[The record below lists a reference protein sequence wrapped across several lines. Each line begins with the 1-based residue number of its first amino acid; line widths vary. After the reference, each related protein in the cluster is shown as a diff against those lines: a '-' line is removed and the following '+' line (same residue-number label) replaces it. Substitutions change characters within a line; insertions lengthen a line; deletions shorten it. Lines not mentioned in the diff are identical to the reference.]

1 MKKFSTI
8 IILLTIGLSMTARP
22 ARTGFTKYT
31 QPDGTVIL
39 IQKHGDEW
47 GHWETDDKGNVVA
60 KGSDGYY
67 RMVSGVDSKS
77 VADNAAARRRARRAI
92 AAQNAPKE
100 HVALGK
106 KHFLLILVQFK
117 DKSFTYTH
125 DDVNNMMNQEGY
137 SAFGATGSGRDFYFD
152 SSNGLFEPVFDV
164 YGPVTL
170 TKDYSYYG
178 ANDKN
183 GDDKYPHIAVE
194 EACKALGNEID
205 FSNYDNDGD
214 GKVDLVYMFY
224 AGFGEADDEQ
234 GDTNTI
240 WPHQWNLSEAGNSF
254 QLDGVTIDR
263 YACSNE
269 RIGYGSSRGNL
280 DGIGAICHEFGHA
293 MGLPDFYDTDY
304 TTNGNA
310 GGLYDF
316 STMCGGSYNNDSR
329 TPPYFNVEERILL
342 GWVSESEAFQEF
354 PASGNYTIPALRPEN
369 GQAVAYKTPTDMDGE
384 YFVYECRGNQGW
396 DAYNPGSGLVV
407 YHVDKSS
414 RKVSISGAGSVA
426 ASYLWT
432 NWDEYNAINE
442 NGSHPCFYIIPA
454 ASQSSFNYSGNQSN
468 LPFPGAGNVKTYT
481 ATSWNNV
488 EGDFALSNIAYAS
501 EQSTFTVTKAVALS
515 GVDWYAIANPGN
527 GSYKKDAS
535 FSLEILPPTATAETP
550 AVSWTYDETAVSG
563 SAITLSSAGQH
574 TVEATLT
581 FASGRKDII
590 TLEITVQ

>member
-1 MKKFSTI
+1 
-8 IILLTIGLSMTARP
+8 MTARP

-60 KGSDGYY
+60 KDSDGFY
-67 RMVSGVDSKS
+67 RMVSGADAKT
-77 VADNAAARRRARRAI
+77 VADNAAARRRARRAV
-92 AAQNAPKE
+92 AAQNAPKV

-125 DDVNNMMNQEGY
+125 DDVDNMMNQKGY
-137 SAFGATGSGRDFYFD
+137 SDFGATGSGRDFYFD

-224 AGFGEADDEQ
+224 AGFGEADDES

-369 GQAVAYKTPTDMDGE
+369 GQAVAYKTPTDLDGE

-396 DAYNPGSGLVV
+396 DAYLPGSGLVV

-414 RKVSISGAGSVA
+414 RTVSISGAGSVA
-426 ASYLWT
+426 ASYLWS
-432 NWDEYNAINE
+432 NWHELNAINE
-442 NGSHPCFYIIPA
+442 NGKHPCFYVVPA
-454 ASQSSFNYSGNQSN
+454 ASQSSLNYQENQSN

-481 ATSWNNV
+481 AKSWNNV
-488 EGDFALSNIAYAS
+488 TGDFALSNIAYAS
-501 EQSTFTVTKAVALS
+501 GQSTFTVTKAVALS
-515 GVDWYAIANPGN
+515 GVDWYAIANPGS
-527 GSYKKDAS
+527 GSYKKGAS
-535 FSLEILPPTATAETP
+535 FQLEILPPSATAETP
-550 AVSWTYDETAVSG
+550 SVSWTYDETAVSG

-581 FASGRKDII
+581 FVSGRKDII

>member
-354 PASGNYTIPALRPEN
+354 PASGNYTIPALRPDN

-396 DAYNPGSGLVV
+396 DAYNPGSGLIV

-414 RKVSISGAGSVA
+414 RKVSISGVGSIS
-426 ASYLWT
+426 ASVLWS
-432 NWDEYNAINE
+432 NWSDYNAINE
-442 NGSHPCFYIIPA
+442 NGSHPCFYVVPA
-454 ASQSSFNYSGNQSN
+454 ASQSSLNYSGNQSN

>member
-1 MKKFSTI
+1 MA
-8 IILLTIGLSMTARP
+8 ARP
-22 ARTGFTKYT
+22 ARTGFTRYT

-60 KGSDGYY
+60 KSSDGFY
-67 RMVSGVDSKS
+67 RMVSGVDAKS
-77 VADNAAARRRARRAI
+77 VADKAAARRRARRAT
-92 AAQNAPKE
+92 ASMNAPKAP
-100 HVALGK
+100 VAVGQ

-125 DDVNNMMNQEGY
+125 DDVNNMMNQKGY
-137 SAFGATGSGRDFYFD
+137 SAFGATGSGRDFYYD
-152 SSNGLFEPVFDV
+152 SSNGYFEPIFDV

-170 TKDYSYYG
+170 SKDYSYYG

-183 GDDKYPHIAVE
+183 GDDKYPHVAVE

-205 FSNYDNDGD
+205 FSMYDNDND

-234 GDTNTI
+234 GDSNTI

-254 QLDGVTIDR
+254 KLDGKTIDR

-269 RIGYGSSRGNL
+269 LIGYGESRGTI

-293 MGLPDFYDTDY
+293 MGLPDFYDSDY

-354 PASGNYTIPALRPEN
+354 TSSGNYTIPALRPEN
-369 GQAVAYKTPTDMDGE
+369 GQAVAYKTPTDMEGE

-396 DAYNPGSGLVV
+396 DAYNPGSGLIV

-414 RKVSISGAGSVA
+414 RKVSISGAGSIA

-454 ASQSSFNYSGNQSN
+454 ASQSSLDYSGKQVNI
-468 LPFPGAGNVKTYT
+468 PFPGGSSVKSYT
-481 ATSWNNV
+481 AKSWNNV
-488 EGDFALSNIAYAS
+488 EGDFALSNIDFAS

-527 GSYKKDAS
+527 GSYKKGAS
-535 FSLEILPPTATAETP
+535 FPLEVLPPTATAETP
-550 AVSWTYDETAVSG
+550 SVSWTYDDTAISG
-563 SAITLSSAGQH
+563 SAINLSSSGQH
-574 TVEATLT
+574 TIEATLT
-581 FASGRKDII
+581 FAASGRKDIL